1 MYTVNSCLRQMLCV
15 WQTNYTKIYFIDIDE
30 LLAHSTTFELTD
42 FTVTQISNHENSS
55 LCDSDVLVISSH
67 FPASTQV
74 EINRQIE
81 KTRDLLCCK
90 WYETLRSIHAG
101 AVRRKCVPDHTK
113 PKAMARFFDC
123 VASQMTQCL
132 QDIAIRSLDQF
143 SKFMRIKS
151 SPRLRLHIL
160 LEDEDRLVFSPT
172 FVKIQNEVLHIV
184 DNILNAVQNFDRIE
198 CTLPVNSASTGTR
211 SKQLR
216 PIIPD
221 EIIGQCRNEIVDVLE
236 EERIVPELLLQDFDD
251 YMSLMNGN
259 DIDHI
264 YNFMNESPCFE
275 DYCKLVNHYN
285 DIEYE
290 ISINIACII
299 SVGFYEFHR
308 SPLIDT
314 LEALAKFMQTELLAR
329 MVSDQQRE
337 MSRLQNRYEEISKQA
352 LEIPRNTAELMA
364 SKAYVDK
371 VQSEVIPEMEKQLKL
386 VRRRR
391 VEFFFNILNFS
402 GVPRNSPGLLK
413 LC

>member
-1 MYTVNSCLRQMLCV
+1 
-15 WQTNYTKIYFIDIDE
+15 
-30 LLAHSTTFELTD
+30 
-42 FTVTQISNHENSS
+42 
-55 LCDSDVLVISSH
+55 
-67 FPASTQV
+67 
-74 EINRQIE
+74 
-81 KTRDLLCCK
+81 
-90 WYETLRSIHAG
+90 
-101 AVRRKCVPDHTK
+101 
-113 PKAMARFFDC
+113 
-123 VASQMTQCL
+123 
-132 QDIAIRSLDQF
+132 
-143 SKFMRIKS
+143 MRIRS

-184 DNILNAVQNFDRIE
+184 DNILNAVQHFDRIE
-198 CTLPVNSASTGTR
+198 CAVALPASTAGSR
-211 SKQLR
+211 SRQLK

-221 EIIGQCRNEIVDVLE
+221 DIIGRCRNEIVDVLE
-236 EERIVPELLLQDFDD
+236 EERIVPEMLLQDFDD

-264 YNFMNESPCFE
+264 YNFMNESPCFD

-314 LEALAKFMQTELLAR
+314 LEALAMFMQTELLAR

-364 SKAYVDK
+364 SKAYVER
-371 VQSEVIPEMEKQLKL
+371 VQAEVIPETEKQLKVVNGGDL
-386 VRRRR
+386 EYSECLENGISRFSWTIF
-391 VEFFFNILNFS
+391 EFSKIFQVFLNF
-402 GVPRNSPGLLK
+402 RKFFYFLK
-413 LC
+413 FFLFF